1 MKKAAAQPTTKPASG
16 NDHFGLGSLALD
28 FLDTTWR
35 IAVPV
40 VIFAVLGIVADRH
53 FGTKPWLTLLG
64 MVVGFGFAGLLLKK
78 QLQAAMISDR
88 REDSAKGREDNK

>member
-1 MKKAAAQPTTKPASG
+1 MKKAAAQSTTKSASG
-16 NDHFGLGSLALD
+16 NDHFSLGTLALD

-40 VIFAVLGIVADRH
+40 VIFAVLGIVADKQ

-64 MVVGFGFAGLLLKK
+64 MIVGFGFAGLLLKK
-78 QLQAAMISDR
+78 QLQTAMANDA
-88 REDSAKGREDNK
+88 DKDNK